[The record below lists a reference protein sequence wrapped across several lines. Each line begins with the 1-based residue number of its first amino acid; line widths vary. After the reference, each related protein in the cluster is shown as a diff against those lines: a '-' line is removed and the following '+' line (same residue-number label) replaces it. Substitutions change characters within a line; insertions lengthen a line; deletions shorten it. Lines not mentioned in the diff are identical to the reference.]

1 MICPRRGYLRR
12 IAVTGHTKLARQ
24 LYSAVQHHR
33 IQTDITLLPRAD
45 SPAFQTLALSK
56 ARYEKSDAREINIM
70 GSQISQAWPS
80 GLPGRG
86 VDRAPAG
93 VSCAYT
99 SHLEFK
105 AQTRGVLSLRTKPLE
120 RNECISLAWTERD
133 YIVADTQVWTAIG
146 TTQRKHWLLD
156 GWRSIVIWFAIIYR
170 HVGWPSISRQA
181 NVRPAFFV
189 ETRPG
194 HKGGGLEELNL
205 IHALGWGRMGL
216 QAIAWGATFEQ
227 LRSFV

>member
-80 GLPGRG
+80 GLLGREA

-93 VSCAYT
+93 VLCAYP
-99 SHLEFK
+99 SHLEFG
-105 AQTRGVLSLRTKPLE
+105 TRIRGVLSLRTKPLE
-120 RNECISLAWTERD
+120 RNECIYHSHKQKETISLQIRRCER
-133 YIVADTQVWTAIG
+133 Q
-146 TTQRKHWLLD
+146 
-156 GWRSIVIWFAIIYR
+156 S
-170 HVGWPSISRQA
+170 
-181 NVRPAFFV
+181 
-189 ETRPG
+189 
-194 HKGGGLEELNL
+194 
-205 IHALGWGRMGL
+205 
-216 QAIAWGATFEQ
+216 EQ
-227 LRSFV
+227 LNGNIDCLMDDDRLWFDSR